1 VTAVADQ
8 DLESFVRSLPKA
20 ELHVHIEGT
29 LEPELMLELGARN
42 RVSLPFETVE
52 DAKSAYAFTD
62 LQSFLQIYY
71 TSTAVLQSERDFYDL
86 TRAYLDRAVGERLRH
101 VEVFF
106 DPQAHTRRG
115 VRFEAVVSGIHEAL
129 VKCARDYGLTSRLIL
144 CFLRDLSA
152 EEAARTLKDALPYRD
167 QIVAV
172 GLDSN
177 ELGHPP
183 SKFRE
188 VFDHAR
194 DCGFATVAHAGE
206 EGPPEYIDE
215 AIDQLA
221 VSRIDHG
228 VRCSE
233 DPALMRR
240 LAELRIPLTVCPLS
254 NLRLGVFGSIEEH
267 NLRELLESGL
277 CVTLNSDDPAY
288 FGGYVCDNYLAA
300 ARGLSLSRSQITT
313 LVRNS
318 FEASFLGEAER
329 RLLLGELDRHLE
341 ACGS

>member
-20 ELHVHIEGT
+20 ELHLHIEGT
-29 LEPELMLELGARN
+29 LEPALMLELAARN

-52 DAKSAYAFTD
+52 DAKSAYDFSD
-62 LQSFLQIYY
+62 LQSFLKIYY
-71 TSTAVLQSERDFYDL
+71 TGTAVLQSERDFYDL

-115 VRFEAVVSGIHEAL
+115 VRFESVVTGIHEAL
-129 VKCARDYGLTSRLIL
+129 VKCARDHGLTSRLIL

-152 EEAARTLKDALPYRD
+152 EDAAQTLKDALPYRD

-177 ELGHPP
+177 ELEHPP

-188 VFDHAR
+188 VFDQAR

-206 EGPPEYIDE
+206 EGPPAYIEE
-215 AIDQLA
+215 ALDLLA

-228 VRCSE
+228 VRCRE

-240 LAELRIPLTVCPLS
+240 LAASRIPLTVCPLS
-254 NLRLGVFGSIEEH
+254 NVKLGVFGSIEEH
-267 NLRELLESGL
+267 NLRALLESGL

-300 ARGLSLSRSQITT
+300 ARGLSLSRSQIAT
-313 LVRNS
+313 LARNS
-318 FEASFLGEAER
+318 FEAAFLGDAER
-329 RLLLGELDRHLE
+329 RMLLEELDRHLG
-341 ACGS
+341 ACES